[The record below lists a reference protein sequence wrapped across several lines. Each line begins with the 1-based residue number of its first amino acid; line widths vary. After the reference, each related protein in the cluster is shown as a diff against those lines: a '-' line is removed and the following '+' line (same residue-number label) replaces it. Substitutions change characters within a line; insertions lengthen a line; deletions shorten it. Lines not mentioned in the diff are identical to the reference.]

1 MSTSTS
7 TDQANAPARP
17 MMLSDY
23 LRKHEL
29 GLNLLRLVLALLVIF
44 SHAFPLGGW
53 GPDPLWPTGTPA
65 TSYGGFAV
73 GGFFALSGMLVTMS
87 GMRSSV
93 ERFLKSRFLRL
104 VPAYFVVIVL
114 TAAVL
119 APIIYVLSNHTFAGY
134 FSFST
139 QGPVMYVIKNLQ
151 FPFTLQFGIDNI
163 FLTTTPYGRETGL
176 SVINGSL
183 WTIPIEI
190 RCYLIALLVVLLGK
204 IFGVT
209 RAALVALAGIAFLIV
224 VGHVRPETAV
234 VVAPEWLPYSHQA
247 YELVF
252 VFLCGAAF
260 GSVAR
265 RLPMNKVVAITAV
278 AAFAITSVLGGAWF
292 RTIGLGSLAIVLPLV
307 AALLPSSRL
316 GVFRNDL
323 SYGTYLWAFPIQQTL
338 AFLGI
343 AAIHWLFLG
352 GSVVLTLVLAGLSWK
367 LIEQPSLR
375 LKKKRLRV
383 GRPRTAPL

>member
-1 MSTSTS
+1 MPASTT
-7 TDQANAPARP
+7 TAVGEATGP

-29 GLNLLRLVLALLVIF
+29 GLNLLRLVLALLVIY

-53 GPDPLWPTGTPA
+53 GPDPLWPTLTPA
-65 TSYGGFAV
+65 TSFGGFAV

-93 ERFLKSRFLRL
+93 DRFLKSRFLRL

-119 APIIYVLSNHTFAGY
+119 APIIYVASNGAFSGY

-139 QGPVMYVIKNLQ
+139 QGPVMYVVRNLQ

-163 FLTTTPYGRETGL
+163 FATTTPYGLETGQ
-176 SVINGSL
+176 SIINGSL

-190 RCYLIALLVVLLGK
+190 RCYLIALLVVLVGK

-209 RAALVALAGIAFLIV
+209 RTALFVLATIAFMLF
-224 VGHVRPETAV
+224 VGHVRPETALA
-234 VVAPEWLPYSHQA
+234 VAPEWLPYSDQA

-265 RLPMNKVVAITAV
+265 RLPMTKALAITAITVFVV
-278 AAFAITSVLGGAWF
+278 ASLLGGPWF

-307 AALLPSSRL
+307 AALLPSGSL
-316 GVFRNDL
+316 GIFRNDL

-338 AFLGI
+338 AFMGI
-343 AAIHWLFLG
+343 AAIHWLYLG
-352 GSVVLTLVLAGLSWK
+352 GSAILTLILAGLSWK
-367 LIEQPSLR
+367 LVEQPALR
-375 LKKKRLRV
+375 WKNKTLRV